1 MPWGVRKKGSWWE
14 IYKPGTGK
22 AVGRSSSKSKA
33 DASVRARYADA
44 RAKGERL
51 SEPVISMHDLEH
63 ICATVVE
70 LNEMA
75 EGGWKIQTLIFNKD
89 EFRTRDKALSKAR
102 EMGFSANTARETG
115 DEEEGSW
122 RVRQESPEKF
132 SEFRTQKVND
142 TISIVHGKLK
152 LN

>member
-14 IYKPGTGK
+14 IYKSNTGK
-22 AVGRSSSKSKA
+22 VVGKSSTKSKA
-33 DASVRARYADA
+33 DASVRAR
-44 RAKGERL
+44 GGRL
-51 SEPVISMHDLEH
+51 SEQTISMHDLEH

-75 EGGWKIQTLIFNKD
+75 ESEWKVQTLIFDKD
-89 EFRTRDKALSKAR
+89 EFRTRDKALSKAK
-102 EMGFSANTARETG
+102 EMGFSANTTRETG

-132 SEFRTQKVND
+132 SEFRTQKVKD

-152 LN
+152 PN